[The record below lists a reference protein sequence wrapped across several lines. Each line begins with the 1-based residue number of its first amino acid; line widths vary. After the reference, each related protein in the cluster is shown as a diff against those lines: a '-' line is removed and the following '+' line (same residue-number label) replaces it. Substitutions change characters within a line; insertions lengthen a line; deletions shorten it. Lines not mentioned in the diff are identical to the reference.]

1 MAAAVAAVVCVVAV
15 EVVQLFVGSVVVV
28 VVGGGAGVG
37 GTGIGLLGFC
47 FSFLRGEFN
56 ISTAK
61 AREVGDSDVVL
72 LDVFVWSMPRNM
84 AYQVVTVLLPL
95 VTVFEKYKLA
105 KTEKSK
111 KKSFLL

>member
-28 VVGGGAGVG
+28 VVVVVG
-37 GTGIGLLGFC
+37 GIGLLGFC
-47 FSFLRGEFN
+47 FRFPLRGEFN

-84 AYQVVTVLLPL
+84 AYPQVGT
-95 VTVFEKYKLA
+95 
-105 KTEKSK
+105 
-111 KKSFLL
+111 

>member
-28 VVGGGAGVG
+28 VVVVG
-37 GTGIGLLGFC
+37 GGIGLLGFC

-72 LDVFVWSMPRNM
+72 LDVFVWRNM
-84 AYQVVTVLLPL
+84 AF
-95 VTVFEKYKLA
+95 TVFEYKSCAGNLWKLA

-111 KKSFLL
+111 KKIVF

>member
-1 MAAAVAAVVCVVAV
+1 MVAV

-28 VVGGGAGVG
+28 VVVVG
-37 GTGIGLLGFC
+37 GGIGLLGFC

-84 AYQVVTVLLPL
+84 AYQVVTV
-95 VTVFEKYKLA
+95 
-105 KTEKSK
+105 
-111 KKSFLL
+111 

>member
-1 MAAAVAAVVCVVAV
+1 VVAV

-28 VVGGGAGVG
+28 VVVVG
-37 GTGIGLLGFC
+37 GGIGLLGFC

-84 AYQVVTVLLPL
+84 AYPQV
-95 VTVFEKYKLA
+95 VTVFEKHKN
-105 KTEKSK
+105 KWRKRKNRK
-111 KKSFLL
+111 KNRFYFNFQEHT

>member
-28 VVGGGAGVG
+28 VVVVVG
-37 GTGIGLLGFC
+37 GIGLLGFC
-47 FSFLRGEFN
+47 FRFPLRGEFN

-84 AYQVVTVLLPL
+84 AYQVVTVLLFL
-95 VTVFEKYKLA
+95 RSTNWRKRKNR
-105 KTEKSK
+105 K
-111 KKSFLL
+111 KNRFYFNFQEHT

>member
-1 MAAAVAAVVCVVAV
+1 VAAAVAAVVCVVAV

-28 VVGGGAGVG
+28 VVGG
-37 GTGIGLLGFC
+37 GIGLLGFC

-84 AYQVVTVLLPL
+84 AYKVVTVLLFL
-95 VTVFEKYKLA
+95 RSTNWRKRKNR
-105 KTEKSK
+105 K
-111 KKSFLL
+111 KNRFYFNFQEHT

>member
-1 MAAAVAAVVCVVAV
+1 VAAAVAAVVCVVAV
-15 EVVQLFVGSVVVV
+15 EVVHLFVGSVVVV
-28 VVGGGAGVG
+28 GGGGGAGVG
-37 GTGIGLLGFC
+37 GTGTGIGLLGFC

-72 LDVFVWSMPRNM
+72 LDVFVWRNM
-84 AYQVVTVLLPL
+84 AF
-95 VTVFEKYKLA
+95 TVFEYKSCAGNLWKLA

-111 KKSFLL
+111 KKIVFLLL

>member
-1 MAAAVAAVVCVVAV
+1 MVAV
-15 EVVQLFVGSVVVV
+15 EVVQLFV
-28 VVGGGAGVG
+28 VVG
-37 GTGIGLLGFC
+37 GIGLLGFC

-84 AYQVVTVLLPL
+84 AYPQVGT
-95 VTVFEKYKLA
+95 
-105 KTEKSK
+105 
-111 KKSFLL
+111 